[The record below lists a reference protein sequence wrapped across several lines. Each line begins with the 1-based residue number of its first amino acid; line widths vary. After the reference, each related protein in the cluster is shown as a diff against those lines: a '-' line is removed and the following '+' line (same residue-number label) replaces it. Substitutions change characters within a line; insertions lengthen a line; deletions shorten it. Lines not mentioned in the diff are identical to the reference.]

1 MTSDRVLGALCLA
14 GALAMAWAAHDY
26 TAPIAYEPVGPRAF
40 PTLLAALIG
49 VCGIWLVVRPSLHS
63 AAIASGRLRPVL
75 ACMLAIVA
83 YALLFEPLGFTVATA
98 LLAVPVGIAFGGNWR
113 QSLLGGIA
121 LGVGLYFLFDRLLD
135 VVLPAGLLSIFFA
148 R

>member
-1 MTSDRVLGALCLA
+1 MLGALCLA

-49 VCGIWLVVRPSLHS
+49 LCGAWMLLRPSAHS
-63 AAIASGRLRPVL
+63 AAVVRGRLVPVL
-75 ACMLAIVA
+75 VCMVTIVA

-113 QSLLGGIA
+113 QSLLGGIG
-121 LGVGLYFLFDRLLD
+121 LGLGLYFLFDRLLD
-135 VVLPAGLLSIFFA
+135 VVLPAGLLSIFFG